1 MKKIISLMLALVMVS
16 TLFTSTIF
24 ACTST
29 YVGDEVSANG
39 STLVARTEDISG
51 AHPKSFVAYPAQE
64 YKEGTEFIDVLTGF
78 TWPQPKKSLSY
89 IAVPDTAGEL
99 DDGIYDEVGYNE
111 KGVAVSATE
120 SASYNDGIEA
130 IDPLVDAGL
139 REANITTLVLSQ
151 ATTAREGVE
160 LLAKIVDEKGASE
173 GNTLMIADQ
182 EETWYME
189 ILSGHQ
195 YAAMK
200 LPTDKAAIMPNC
212 FMLDYVD
219 VDDTENY
226 ITSKDL
232 YNLPKSHNLIQ
243 TVDGKFSVRKTYGP
257 ELSEYNRSR
266 LWGGYNLLA
275 PSMKLSYDAPEE
287 DFKLLFT
294 PDEDVS
300 VKNVMN
306 FQRYRYEGTALDANL
321 PENKDVRAIGV
332 PSQVECHVLEL
343 KKDFPKEAPGILWLA
358 VGNAEHNVYVPFFS
372 NLTKTPEA
380 YAKKSL
386 KFDETQAYWRY
397 RALTMLSEMD
407 RERYGKSV
415 REYWSKYE
423 DELLK
428 TQELRNK
435 KFLTLYHQEPAKSVA
450 YANDMAEELGMDAL
464 GKAKIMYDELMEYV
478 IANSTR
484 TQKKPFRTSLLD

>member
-1 MKKIISLMLALVMVS
+1 MKKIISFMLAFVMASALV
-16 TLFTSTIF
+16 TNTAL

-29 YVGDEVSANG
+29 YVGNKVSENG

-64 YKEGTEFIDVLTGF
+64 YKEGTEFVDVLTGF
-78 TWPQPKKSLSY
+78 TWPQPLKSLSY
-89 IAVPDTAGEL
+89 IAVPDSAGEL

-111 KGVAVSATE
+111 KGVAITATE
-120 SASYNDGIEA
+120 SASYNDHIEA
-130 IDPLVDAGL
+130 IDPLVEAGL

-160 LLAKIVDEKGASE
+160 LLAKIIEEKGASE

-200 LPTDKAAIMPNC
+200 LPKDKVAVMPNC

-219 VDDTENY
+219 VNDTENY

-257 ELSEYNRSR
+257 ELSKYNRAR
-266 LWGGYNLLA
+266 IWGGYNLLA
-275 PSMKLSYDAPEE
+275 PSIKLSYDAPQE
-287 DFKLLFT
+287 DYKLLFT
-294 PDEDVS
+294 PDKNIS
-300 VKNVMN
+300 VKEVMN
-306 FQRYRYEGTALDANL
+306 LQRYRYEGTALDANL

-332 PSQVECHVLEL
+332 PSQVECHIIEL
-343 KKDFPKEAPGILWLA
+343 KEGFPKEIPGILWLA
-358 VGNAEHNVYVPFFS
+358 MGNCEHNVYVPYFP
-372 NLTKTPEA
+372 NLTKIPEA
-380 YAKKSL
+380 YSKKSL
-386 KFDETQAYWRY
+386 EFDDTQAYWQF
-397 RALTMLSEMD
+397 RALTMLSELD

-415 REYWSKYE
+415 REYWDKYE
-423 DELLK
+423 DNLLK
-428 TQELRNK
+428 TQELRDK
-435 KFLTLYHQEPAKSVA
+435 KFLTLYHQDKAKSVV
-450 YANDMAEELGMDAL
+450 YANDLAEELGMDAL
-464 GKAKIMYDELMEYV
+464 NKAKIMYGELMEYV

-484 TQKKPFRTSLLD
+484 TQKNPFKTSLLD